1 VPVSPRG
8 RGKGDC
14 LGGGGCHL
22 AVSYLSLC
30 MDSLSGEWEM
40 ATSQGSLEPG
50 GLGVILG
57 RLQSGTGEGMG
68 TGVGVGAGACLK
80 CPS

>member
-1 VPVSPRG
+1 
-8 RGKGDC
+8 
-14 LGGGGCHL
+14 
-22 AVSYLSLC
+22 